1 MAVHCLSGHWC
12 LISGTTSFL
21 MMTSI
26 LVITLPIYPLVCFF
40 LIQAEELQP
49 GYSVSNYMFVA
60 KVRERTAWRSFW
72 VHYIKCGWPLIWIS
86 FSSLVLR
93 WSWGISGC
101 LEILQLGII
110 TAYCYQRG
118 EPRQWECEGLTGTEV
133 QLSSFLTF
141 LCAINF
147 FLSCRRTIRDSVPFL
162 STT

>member
-1 MAVHCLSGHWC
+1 MERITSHLLTSVLSPFRAMAVHCLSGHWC

-26 LVITLPIYPLVCFF
+26 LVITLPIYPLVCFL

-60 KVRERTAWRSFW
+60 KVRERTAWRSLW
-72 VHYIKCGWPLIWIS
+72 VHYIKCGWPFIWIS

-118 EPRQWECEGLTGTEV
+118 EPRQWEWVWGPHWHWGSIIIFSNLP
-133 QLSSFLTF
+133 
-141 LCAINF
+141 LC
-147 FLSCRRTIRDSVPFL
+147 C
-162 STT
+162 